1 MKKLMGLLVA
11 LMLLLAALLFLEG
24 FRFNAT
30 ASMPRGIYQLVVG
43 TTSFQRGDPVSLC
56 FDVEPFATLAR
67 DRGYLRPGSCPDGL
81 QPLLKVVAG
90 LPGDI
95 LEIGQDGIRINGRL
109 QPGSRVALADSHARP
124 MPESLL
130 ASGTIP
136 EGMVLV
142 LSGEHPGS
150 FDGRYFGLVPLA
162 SLKKVRPIRMFTP

>member
-1 MKKLMGLLVA
+1 MKKLVGLFVL
-11 LMLLLAALLFLEG
+11 LMLSIAALLFLEG

-43 TTSFQRGDPVSLC
+43 TASFQHGDLVSLC
-56 FDVEPFATLAR
+56 LDVEPFATLAR
-67 DRGYLRPGSCPDGL
+67 DRDYLRPGSCPDGL

-95 LEIGQDGIRINGRL
+95 LEIDPDGIRINGRL
-109 QPGSRVALADSHARP
+109 QPGTRIAVADSHARP

-130 ASGTIP
+130 AAGTIP
-136 EGMVLV
+136 EGMALV

-162 SLKKVRPIRMFTP
+162 SLKRVRPIRIFTP